1 MERQKQGTVCSRI
14 FSSVQDLKG
23 IEENQQIVIPALI
36 KGSSQSYDVQNVQN
50 DESLLESTED
60 L

>member
-14 FSSVQDLKG
+14 FSSVQDLEG

-36 KGSSQSYDVQNVQN
+36 KGSSRSYDVQNVQN
-50 DESLLESTED
+50 DESLLESAED